1 MSNKSTKSK
10 KKEYSSP
17 VNLDFVIRIDDTS
30 NEDVV
35 IMRTSQFLS
44 NLSTVDS
51 ILNEEDVTKIEKD
64 KINEISNKVRLMLS
78 RVDQTTFR
86 INREYAEESAKEMA
100 VIREEASALKS
111 DRKSLK
117 SDSSISAINQLHTTI
132 NTIKAFFDN
141 CFKCNFM

>member
-17 VNLDFVIRIDDTS
+17 VNLDFVIQIDDTS

-64 KINEISNKVRLMLS
+64 KINEISNKVRLILS
-78 RVDQTTFR
+78 KVDQKTFR
-86 INREYAEESAKEMA
+86 INREYAESSAKEMA

-117 SDSSISAINQLHTTI
+117 SDSSISAINRLHTTI

>member
-30 NEDVV
+30 NDDVV
-35 IMRTSQFLS
+35 IMRTSQFMS
-44 NLSTVDS
+44 YLSTVDS
-51 ILNEEDVTKIEKD
+51 ILNDEDVTKTEKE
-64 KINEISNKVRLMLS
+64 KINEISNKVRLILS
-78 RVDQTTFR
+78 KVDQMTFR

>member
-17 VNLDFVIRIDDTS
+17 VNLDFVIQIDDTS

-64 KINEISNKVRLMLS
+64 KINEISNKVRLILS
-78 RVDQTTFR
+78 KVDQKTFR
-86 INREYAEESAKEMA
+86 INREYAESSAKEMA

-117 SDSSISAINQLHTTI
+117 SDSSISAINQLHTNI

>member
-17 VNLDFVIRIDDTS
+17 VNLDFVIQIDDTS
-30 NEDVV
+30 NEDVT

-64 KINEISNKVRLMLS
+64 KINEISNKVRLILS
-78 RVDQTTFR
+78 KVDQKTFR
-86 INREYAEESAKEMA
+86 INREYAESSAKEMA

>member
-10 KKEYSSP
+10 KKEYSSS
-17 VNLDFVIRIDDTS
+17 VNLDFVIQIDDTS

-64 KINEISNKVRLMLS
+64 KINEISNKVRLILS
-78 RVDQTTFR
+78 KVDQKTFR
-86 INREYAEESAKEMA
+86 INREYAESSAKEMA

>member
-17 VNLDFVIRIDDTS
+17 VNLDFVIQIDNTS
-30 NEDVV
+30 NEDVA

-51 ILNEEDVTKIEKD
+51 ILNDEDVTKIEKD
-64 KINEISNKVRLMLS
+64 KINEISNKVRLILS
-78 RVDQTTFR
+78 RVDQRTFR
-86 INREYAEESAKEMA
+86 INREYAEVSSKEMA
-100 VIREEASALKS
+100 AIREESSTLKS

>member
-17 VNLDFVIRIDDTS
+17 VNLDFVIQIDDTS

-64 KINEISNKVRLMLS
+64 KINEISNKVRLILS
-78 RVDQTTFR
+78 TVDQKTFR
-86 INREYAEESAKEMA
+86 INLEYSESSAKEMA

-141 CFKCNFM
+141 CFKCDFM

>member
-17 VNLDFVIRIDDTS
+17 VNLDFVIQIDDTS
-30 NEDVV
+30 NEDVA

-64 KINEISNKVRLMLS
+64 KINEISNKVRLILS
-78 RVDQTTFR
+78 KVDQKTFR
-86 INREYAEESAKEMA
+86 INREYAESSAKEMA

>member
-1 MSNKSTKSK
+1 MSNKSTKLK

-17 VNLDFVIRIDDTS
+17 VNLDFVIQIDDTS

-64 KINEISNKVRLMLS
+64 KINEISNKVRLILS
-78 RVDQTTFR
+78 KVDQKTFR
-86 INREYAEESAKEMA
+86 INREYAESSAKEMA

>member
-17 VNLDFVIRIDDTS
+17 VNLDFVIQIDDTS

-64 KINEISNKVRLMLS
+64 KINEISNKVRLILS
-78 RVDQTTFR
+78 RVDQKTFR
-86 INREYAEESAKEMA
+86 INREYAETSATEMA
-100 VIREEASALKS
+100 VMREEASALKS

>member
-17 VNLDFVIRIDDTS
+17 VNLDFVIQIDDTS

-64 KINEISNKVRLMLS
+64 KINEISNKVRLILS
-78 RVDQTTFR
+78 KVDQKTFR
-86 INREYAEESAKEMA
+86 INREYSESSAKEMA

-141 CFKCNFM
+141 CFKCDFM

>member
-17 VNLDFVIRIDDTS
+17 VNLDFVIQIDDTS

-64 KINEISNKVRLMLS
+64 KINEISNKVRLILS
-78 RVDQTTFR
+78 KVDQKTFR
-86 INREYAEESAKEMA
+86 INREYAESSAKEMA

-132 NTIKAFFDN
+132 NTIKAYFDN

>member
-17 VNLDFVIRIDDTS
+17 VNLDFVIQIDDTS
-30 NEDVV
+30 DDDVV
-35 IMRTSQFLS
+35 IMRTSQFMS
-44 NLSTVDS
+44 YLSTVDS
-51 ILNEEDVTKIEKD
+51 ILNDEDVTKIEKE
-64 KINEISNKVRLMLS
+64 KINEISNKVRLILS
-78 RVDQTTFR
+78 KVDQKTFR
-86 INREYAEESAKEMA
+86 INREYAETSAKEMA

>member
-17 VNLDFVIRIDDTS
+17 VNLDFVIQIDDTS

-64 KINEISNKVRLMLS
+64 KINEISNKVRLILS
-78 RVDQTTFR
+78 KVDQKTFR
-86 INREYAEESAKEMA
+86 INREYAESSAKEMA

>member
-17 VNLDFVIRIDDTS
+17 VNLDFVIQIDDTS
-30 NEDVV
+30 NDDVV
-35 IMRTSQFLS
+35 IMRTSQFMS
-44 NLSTVDS
+44 YLSTVDS

-64 KINEISNKVRLMLS
+64 KINEISNKVRLILS
-78 RVDQTTFR
+78 KVDQKTFR
-86 INREYAEESAKEMA
+86 INREYAETSAKEMA

>member
-17 VNLDFVIRIDDTS
+17 VNLDFVIQIDDTS

-64 KINEISNKVRLMLS
+64 KINEISNKVRLILS
-78 RVDQTTFR
+78 KVDQKSFR
-86 INREYAEESAKEMA
+86 INREYAESSAKEMA

>member
-17 VNLDFVIRIDDTS
+17 VNLDFVIQIDDTS

-78 RVDQTTFR
+78 RVDQKTFR

-117 SDSSISAINQLHTTI
+117 SDSSISAINQLHATI

>member
-17 VNLDFVIRIDDTS
+17 VNLDFVIQIDDTS

-64 KINEISNKVRLMLS
+64 KINEISNKVRLILS
-78 RVDQTTFR
+78 KVDQKTFR
-86 INREYAEESAKEMA
+86 INREYAESSAKEMA

-141 CFKCNFM
+141 CFKCDFM

>member
-10 KKEYSSP
+10 KKEYSSA
-17 VNLDFVIRIDDTS
+17 VNLDFVIQIDDTS

-64 KINEISNKVRLMLS
+64 KINEISNKVRLILS
-78 RVDQTTFR
+78 KVDQKTFR
-86 INREYAEESAKEMA
+86 INREYAESSAKEMA

>member
-17 VNLDFVIRIDDTS
+17 VNLDFVVQIDDTS

-35 IMRTSQFLS
+35 IMRTSQFMS
-44 NLSTVDS
+44 YLSTVDS
-51 ILNEEDVTKIEKD
+51 ILNEEDVTKTEKD
-64 KINEISNKVRLMLS
+64 KINEISNKVRLILS
-78 RVDQTTFR
+78 KVDQKTFR
-86 INREYAEESAKEMA
+86 INREYAETSAKEMA

>member
-1 MSNKSTKSK
+1 MSNKVAKSTKK
-10 KKEYSSP
+10 KYSSP
-17 VNLDFVIRIDDTS
+17 VNLDFVVQIDDTS

-51 ILNEEDVTKIEKD
+51 ILNEEDVTKSEKE
-64 KINEISNKVRLMLS
+64 KINEVSEKVRLILS
-78 RVDQTTFR
+78 KVDQKTFR
-86 INREYAEESAKEMA
+86 INREYAEASAKEIA

-111 DRKSLK
+111 DRKSLT

>member
-17 VNLDFVIRIDDTS
+17 VNLDFVIQIDDTS

-51 ILNEEDVTKIEKD
+51 I
-64 KINEISNKVRLMLS
+64 
-78 RVDQTTFR
+78 
-86 INREYAEESAKEMA
+86 
-100 VIREEASALKS
+100 
-111 DRKSLK
+111 
-117 SDSSISAINQLHTTI
+117 
-132 NTIKAFFDN
+132 
-141 CFKCNFM
+141 

>member
-1 MSNKSTKSK
+1 MSNKSIKSK

-17 VNLDFVIRIDDTS
+17 VNLDFVIQIDDTS

-64 KINEISNKVRLMLS
+64 KINEISNKVRLILS
-78 RVDQTTFR
+78 KVDQKTFR
-86 INREYAEESAKEMA
+86 INREYAESSAKEMA

>member
-51 ILNEEDVTKIEKD
+51 ILNEEDVTKIEKE
-64 KINEISNKVRLMLS
+64 KITEISNKVRLIL
-78 RVDQTTFR
+78 RKVDQTTFR